1 MKISLI
7 VHALILLV
15 ATILCCSL
23 IKAESYSFTLNQPF
37 LSKVTLEA
45 STKYGS
51 RLTVTVNSLITKGPA
66 QNVTIYFYETPGVHS
81 KLRPY
86 FSPRQVQTD
95 ASGSASVDFYAGNT
109 PGNGSITVTATPKQ
123 SFNPSTTSFARF
135 EYVVTS
141 PIYGEAWGQIATIIF
156 LSIASIV
163 GAFFL
168 ATHVLRKNRGTT
180 EMIAVADPIKEGAQ
194 GFLKTQYLAIAGI
207 TIPVALALFGLYML
221 RAKSATDP
229 DLHIA
234 VIATLVTISF
244 LLGVIFSAL
253 SGFVGMFVS
262 VNANSR
268 VASAATRSYRE
279 ALNIAMR
286 SGAFVGFLVVSGS
299 ILGVIVL
306 FSILYLAIP
315 KEIITP
321 TQIVGMI
328 VGFSFGC
335 SLSALFAQL
344 GGGIFTKAADVGA
357 DLVGKVEQ
365 NIPEDDIRNP
375 AVIADL
381 VGDNVGDC
389 AGRGSDLFESISAEN
404 IGVMILGGTLTT
416 QAFPQISTPISFI
429 IYPLIVHICGMI
441 GTWVGMFFVRVR
453 DLSEMTH
460 GDESYSLIRNE
471 IPEKTEVSET
481 QIEDN
486 EEENEPAIKQEHL
499 DDPMK
504 ALNIGYVISVL
515 ITTCLFV
522 ACSYWFLRSDQYP
535 DAWWKFMFCGLIG
548 ILTSFA
554 FVCITIYYTDYNW
567 RPVQSIIEAS
577 KTGPATNIIAG
588 IAVGLE
594 STAVPVLVISIA
606 ILGSY
611 YLGRSSGI
619 LDEYGSPIGGLFGTA
634 VATIGM
640 LSSSSYILAM
650 DALGPIVDNAGGIAE
665 MSSLPPNIR
674 MITDRLD
681 AVGNTTKA
689 LTKGYSVGSA
699 ALAAFLL
706 FSAFLDTIEAYIGI
720 SFRVVNLAV
729 PEVFI
734 GGLLGACLVFVFSSL
749 TIKAVGNTAQTVIE
763 EVRRQF
769 REIPGIMDFRQKPN
783 YERCVAIVTRASLI
797 QMILP
802 GLLAFL
808 APAIV
813 GFFFRLIGQAI
824 GQPYLGAEVSAG
836 FLMVATIACIL
847 MALFFNNSGG
857 AWDNAKK
864 LTEMDKS
871 LGGKGSSVHKAT
883 VIGDTIG
890 DPFKDTTGP
899 SLHVLAKLLATITLV
914 IGPLYLNYKSA

>member
-1 MKISLI
+1 MCSRALI
-7 VHALILLV
+7 AYALILVV
-15 ATILCCSL
+15 AFCSV
-23 IKAESYSFTLNQPF
+23 IRAETYSFSLNQEF
-37 LSKVTLEA
+37 LKKVTLEA
-45 STKYGS
+45 STKYPT
-51 RLTVTVNSLITKGPA
+51 RLTVTVSSLTTKTPV
-66 QNVTIYFYETPGVHS
+66 QNVTVYFYETPGVNS

-109 PGNGSITVTATPKQ
+109 PGNGSITVTTTPKQ
-123 SFNPSTTSFARF
+123 SFNPSTTSYARF

-141 PIYGEAWGQIATIIF
+141 PVYGEAWGQIATIIF
-156 LSIASIV
+156 LSIVSIV
-163 GAFFL
+163 GACFL
-168 ATHVLRKNRGTT
+168 AIYVLRKSRGTT

-194 GFLKTQYLAIAGI
+194 GFLKTQYLAIVGI
-207 TIPVALALFGLYML
+207 TIPVALALFGLYMV

-244 LLGVIFSAL
+244 VLGVVFSGL

-279 ALNIAMR
+279 ALNVAMR
-286 SGAFVGFLVVSGS
+286 SGAFVGFLVVSLS

-315 KEIITP
+315 KEAITP
-321 TQIVGMI
+321 TQIVGLI

-441 GTWVGMFFVRVR
+441 GTWIGMFFVRVR
-453 DLSEMTH
+453 DLSEVVH

-471 IPEKTEVSET
+471 ILEKTESSESHT
-481 QIEDN
+481 EN
-486 EEENEPAIKQEHL
+486 EEEHEPAIKQEHL

-504 ALNIGYVISVL
+504 ALNIGYLVNVL
-515 ITTCLFV
+515 VTTCLFI

-554 FVCITIYYTDYNW
+554 FVFITIYYTDYNW

-594 STAVPVLVISIA
+594 STALPVIAISLA

-619 LDEYGSPIGGLFGTA
+619 VDENGAPIGGLFGTA

-689 LTKGYSVGSA
+689 LTKGFAVGSA
-699 ALAAFLL
+699 AVAAFLL
-706 FSAFLDTIEAYIGI
+706 FSAFLDTIEAYIGV
-720 SFRVVNLAV
+720 SFKVVNLAV

-734 GGLLGACLVFVFSSL
+734 GSLLGACLVFVFSSL
-749 TIKAVGNTAQTVIE
+749 TMKAVGNTAQTVIE

-769 REIPGIMDFRQKPN
+769 REMPGIMEFRQKPN

-808 APAIV
+808 TPAIV
-813 GFFFRLIGQAI
+813 GFLFRFIGQAL
-824 GQPYLGAEVSAG
+824 GHPYLGAEVSAG

-871 LGGKGSSVHKAT
+871 LGGKGSAVHKAT

-914 IGPLYLNYKSA
+914 IGPLYLSYTSS